1 MCGRTHSSWTFR
13 DLFLG
18 HISPISPHFPI
29 RPYSKPRTLSP
40 LPHLNHSLTSKIPQP
55 TATNLLPH
63 HRNTTAGLSPVNP
76 PTAGR
81 PFGQLLIFPPFS
93 TRNPF
98 FLVCSFFFIF
108 SCGFTAQVHSG
119 TVPHCLGL
127 VSWCFCRGLDCFEK
141 GFQTLWILGAHQ
153 VFEEI
158 PQPTLTMPRGRGSSS
173 RSTGTQG
180 IVARQPIESRRLIL
194 ENTFAIKEEFSN
206 NEATSWAVRELK
218 RRGLKRLFKPVA
230 PTAYERLVREFYEN
244 LRCECDR
251 LDVLFSSID
260 GEEVQVTIADIA
272 AALKCNHEPPESDIP
287 WLECPP
293 MLTVEDIV
301 ADMCDGHF
309 ADDHRNAASKTKIP
323 RNLLFI
329 DMVFYRNVC
338 PLGHKTQRRDLFLS
352 ALYAFHRGFWCSI
365 PEIIWRQIQKFWD
378 GVHHRGAEHT
388 KTWGLPFPFLVTH
401 ILRKKGIR
409 GNSTDGPITE
419 SPYFGPIQWRQ
430 SLSHMPRA
438 QPQPQPAPV
447 PEPMDIPE
455 MAAEPEI
462 AAEQEEA
469 ARRERGV

>member
-1 MCGRTHSSWTFR
+1 
-13 DLFLG
+13 
-18 HISPISPHFPI
+18 
-29 RPYSKPRTLSP
+29 
-40 LPHLNHSLTSKIPQP
+40 
-55 TATNLLPH
+55 
-63 HRNTTAGLSPVNP
+63 
-76 PTAGR
+76 
-81 PFGQLLIFPPFS
+81 
-93 TRNPF
+93 
-98 FLVCSFFFIF
+98 
-108 SCGFTAQVHSG
+108 
-119 TVPHCLGL
+119 
-127 VSWCFCRGLDCFEK
+127 
-141 GFQTLWILGAHQ
+141 

-158 PQPTLTMPRGRGSSS
+158 PQPTLIMPRGRGSSS
-173 RSTGTQG
+173 RSTGTQA

-244 LRCECDR
+244 LRCECDQQ
-251 LDVLFSSID
+251 DVLFSSID

-301 ADMCDGHF
+301 TDMCDGHF

-329 DMVFYRNVC
+329 DMVLYRNVC

-352 ALYAFHRGFWCSI
+352 ALYAFHRSFWCSI

-401 ILRKKGIR
+401 ILRKKGIK
-409 GNSTDGPITE
+409 GKSTDGPITE
-419 SPYFGPIQWRQ
+419 SPYFGPIQWSQ

-438 QPQPQPAPV
+438 QPQPQPEPTPV

-462 AAEQEEA
+462 AAEQEELLDESEEYEEGITIRCSDLLHFQETLVDLRSQIA
-469 ARRERGV
+469 DLQRDARQDRLEVQQMF